1 LSYASENL
9 FFKGHLG
16 KRDDFILTCKSFLSS
31 DFLKLFFQVSFWEAV
46 AFGFCL
52 TP

>member
-1 LSYASENL
+1 LSYASEKL

-31 DFLKLFFQVSFWEAV
+31 DF
-46 AFGFCL
+46 
-52 TP
+52 